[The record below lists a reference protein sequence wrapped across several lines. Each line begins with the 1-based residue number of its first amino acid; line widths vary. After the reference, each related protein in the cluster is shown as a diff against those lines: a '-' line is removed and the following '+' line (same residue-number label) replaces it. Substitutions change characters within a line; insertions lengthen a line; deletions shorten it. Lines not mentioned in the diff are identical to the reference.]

1 MSLLL
6 YSVIFTGQASLGTR
20 VHLIHTSND
29 ALAASPAGSDAR
41 AQEQLDHQS
50 AAHAYTRHDV
60 ATYFI
65 HLFIGYYPLLSPK
78 RAGCMRIESL
88 VSLRNNVS
96 LPCCVL
102 RSVARA

>member
-1 MSLLL
+1 MSVLL

-41 AQEQLDHQS
+41 AQEQFDHQS

-60 ATYFI
+60 ATRTYYFSSI
-65 HLFIGYYPLLSPK
+65 KNSTIK
-78 RAGCMRIESL
+78 CTA
-88 VSLRNNVS
+88 
-96 LPCCVL
+96 
-102 RSVARA
+102 